1 MLAIFLYFMEN
12 PTYPVE
18 VCQAWVSG
26 GGTTGASFKNSN
38 IITLLR
44 IYHANEH
51 DQFTKVKEEKGWPE
65 AITISGQHVNAFQI
79 RIWARR
85 KAIDD
90 KQGHYAL
97 NVTGPIL
104 QFYEHYYNARYPLSK
119 SGWWT
124 LHHPA

>member
-1 MLAIFLYFMEN
+1 MSMRNLPRQRDKKDDLNDRKQEQIQDNMF
-12 PTYPVE
+12 P
-18 VCQAWVSG
+18 WSG
-26 GGTTGASFKNSN
+26 PKC
-38 IITLLR
+38 
-44 IYHANEH
+44 
-51 DQFTKVKEEKGWPE
+51 
-65 AITISGQHVNAFQI
+65 VNAFQI

-119 SGWWT
+119 SGW
-124 LHHPA
+124 